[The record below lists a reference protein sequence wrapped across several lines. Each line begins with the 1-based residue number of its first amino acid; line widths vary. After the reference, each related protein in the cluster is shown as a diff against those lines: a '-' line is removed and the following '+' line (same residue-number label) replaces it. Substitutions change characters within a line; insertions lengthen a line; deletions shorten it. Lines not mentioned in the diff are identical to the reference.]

1 MLVHWVRKLTALTSR
16 LEFGEWPS
24 ASVSY
29 THALCLRLVY
39 QLLQTP
45 EARPLASRLPTWL
58 TGNRSTA
65 SFIVALACPLS
76 TRKFSVAK
84 SWYVYCPVI
93 LLAHLLRIGCSDH
106 LIVGHVSVSVG
117 FNNNGGLEECSF
129 DLYASLVVVVVV
141 IYIFLSCYDLN
152 PLRSNAN

>member
-1 MLVHWVRKLTALTSR
+1 MSIQDDETRWSSGTYAVHCRRRGFSGRVARCRPSADLFVVPGISTPQCWVRKLTVLTSR

-24 ASVSY
+24 ASVIY

-93 LLAHLLRIGCSDH
+93 LLAHLLRIGCSDR
-106 LIVGHVSVSVG
+106 LIVGHV
-117 FNNNGGLEECSF
+117 
-129 DLYASLVVVVVV
+129 
-141 IYIFLSCYDLN
+141 
-152 PLRSNAN
+152 